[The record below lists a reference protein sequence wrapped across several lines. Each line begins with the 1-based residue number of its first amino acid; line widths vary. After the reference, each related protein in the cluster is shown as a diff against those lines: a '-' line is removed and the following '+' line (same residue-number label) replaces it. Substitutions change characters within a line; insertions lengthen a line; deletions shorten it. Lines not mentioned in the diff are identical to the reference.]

1 MIKLSLSS
9 SEFSRWLI
17 YFYNVVVAGVFL
29 RGGDRFNE
37 DDAVQRSNTIP
48 SLEENSNINNNSN
61 TEDIS
66 AAAPQQRKQC

>member
-1 MIKLSLSS
+1 M
-9 SEFSRWLI
+9 
-17 YFYNVVVAGVFL
+17 VVAGVFL